1 MAIRGGMDAKATASK
16 DGTPTL
22 PSRGALPQPGLW
34 LTLLLRPVA
43 SWSGQQLPLPVLGA
57 ATIRTTHVFHKVLP
71 ARDLN
76 LPKTQMRE
84 RSNHSAGKDWAS
96 THRVQLD
103 PGKDPASPQ
112 HSPWLCARPAPTKR
126 LQAVS
131 HPGFQQSS
139 QGRRSLDR
147 LGSHKHPQ
155 TCPCSPRW
163 PVLEVPWELEGG
175 GQPAGVGTA
184 GTGERRVPGS
194 KSSRCPGDHMPQAQT
209 REGTRPAACGE
220 GACPPRTTAWA

>member
-1 MAIRGGMDAKATASK
+1 MAGQEPHPPLGMPKPGLSPNGMAIRGGMDAKATASK

-103 PGKDPASPQ
+103 PGQDPASPQ
-112 HSPWLCARPAPTKR
+112 HSPWLCARPAPHK
-126 LQAVS
+126 AA
-131 HPGFQQSS
+131 PG
-139 QGRRSLDR
+139 
-147 LGSHKHPQ
+147 
-155 TCPCSPRW
+155 CVSPRI
-163 PVLEVPWELEGG
+163 
-175 GQPAGVGTA
+175 PAKLPGPT
-184 GTGERRVPGS
+184 VPGPARVS
-194 KSSRCPGDHMPQAQT
+194 QAS
-209 REGTRPAACGE
+209 PDLSL
-220 GACPPRTTAWA
+220 